1 MLQILV
7 HEIGHSL
14 GLSHSDTP
22 GSLMAPFYR
31 DFDQNLAL
39 HEDDIRAIE
48 ELYEIKKKK
57 LIDKNSQSVNVEI
70 DETVC
75 NSSDVDAIIMTA
87 SNETFAF
94 QGALFWKLNSEGI
107 AQGYPKLITSHWDN
121 LENDIDAAFTS
132 EDNGMTY
139 IFKEDKYWIFRN
151 TKYMRGPK
159 KISVGFPGIPNNID
173 AAFIWSGNGDIYFF
187 KVILNMKH
195 LHRIIVSNRKIC
207 IGSLT
212 WTSLLISTEDILNIL
227 KHGPSLDL

>member
-14 GLSHSDTP
+14 GLSHSDTY

-31 DFDQNLAL
+31 DFDPNLAL

-57 LIDKNSQSVNVEI
+57 VIDKTTQSVNVEF
-70 DETVC
+70 DETMC
-75 NSSDVDAIIMTA
+75 NSSNVDAIIMTA

-94 QGALFWKLNSEGI
+94 QGALFWKLNSDGI
-107 AQGYPKLITSHWDN
+107 APGYPKLITSHWDN

-151 TKYMRGPK
+151 TKYVRGPK
-159 KISVGFPGIPNNID
+159 RISVGFPGIPNDID

-187 KVILNMKH
+187 KVILNTKQ
-195 LHRIIVSNRKIC
+195 LNEVYISV
-207 IGSLT
+207 IG
-212 WTSLLISTEDILNIL
+212 
-227 KHGPSLDL
+227 